1 MQIPLTRRG
10 TLAQSSVRWLLLS
23 LAFVWLVGC
32 VGLSAK
38 NKKARDP
45 FAEHKFSCGEDMPPS
60 NSAAASALRGERG

>member
-1 MQIPLTRRG
+1 MQIPFTRRG
-10 TLAQSSVRWLLLS
+10 SLAQSSVRWLLLS

-32 VGLSAK
+32 VGLSSK

-60 NSAAASALRGERG
+60 NSAPASAVRGDRG

>member
-1 MQIPLTRRG
+1 MQILSTPRG
-10 TLAQSSVRWLLLS
+10 SRTKSSMKWLLLS